1 VFLLRTLA
9 AKNSQKRV
17 SARAP
22 PTGTSAGAELIRWEL
37 VGSCDQS
44 VIADLAAH
52 VGVRMV
58 SKEKFT
64 PEANNGVDQR
74 AGGLPSMWTSA
85 GTEVDQQV
93 SLATVSDISFR
104 KAFTLRP
111 SASSCFP

>member
-1 VFLLRTLA
+1 MLA
-9 AKNSQKRV
+9 AKHLQKRM

-22 PTGTSAGAELIRWEL
+22 ATAQARAAELIRWER

-58 SKEKFT
+58 SKEKLT
-64 PEANNGVDQR
+64 REANNSVDQR

-93 SLATVSDISFR
+93 SLATVGDIRFR
-104 KAFTLRP
+104 KAFIPLG
-111 SASSCFP
+111 C